1 VPFLTIAD
9 LPPREPRAG
18 WVGRF
23 FHSDHMTFAAYE
35 IAPGADVHQHS
46 HPHEEVWSV
55 LEGELEL
62 VIDGERRILSAG
74 DAAIVPSGASHS
86 ARAVARCRAII
97 IDHPVREAVGG
108 VQTME

>member
-9 LPPREPRAG
+9 LPPREPRPG

-23 FHSDHMTFAAYE
+23 FHSDHMTFASYE
-35 IAPGADVHQHS
+35 IAPGADVHPHS
-46 HPHEEVWSV
+46 HPHEEVWNV
-55 LEGELEL
+55 LEGD
-62 VIDGERRILSAG
+62 V
-74 DAAIVPSGASHS
+74 SHS

-97 IDHPVREAVGG
+97 VDHPVRESVGG